1 MSTVVA
7 EGVIPVAAPAH
18 DTGAFDP
25 LVELRGVWTPDL
37 ADRYLPIPGMPPVK
51 YECQDGHLI
60 VSPYEG
66 SANTYAAYRML
77 TLMEPPARGL
87 GCRVYPTLNVQ
98 LGINRWI
105 QPDFAVLR
113 EPALG
118 RVWIPA
124 TQALLVG
131 ECVSPS
137 SRVADRIDKPA
148 MCAEAGI
155 EYFMRVEVSYAKN
168 HAEITLLRLG
178 DEGVYEVHAKAL
190 AGDTF
195 ETREPFPLSFDPAE
209 LLED

>member
-1 MSTVVA
+1 MVA
-7 EGVIPVAAPAH
+7 EGVIPVAAPAYN
-18 DTGAFDP
+18 TGAFDP
-25 LVELRGVWTPDL
+25 LVELNGVWTPDL

-77 TLMEPPARGL
+77 TLMESPARRMGS
-87 GCRVYPTLNVQ
+87 RAYPTLNVQ
-98 LGINRWI
+98 LGVNRWI
-105 QPDFAVLR
+105 QPDFAVLD
-113 EPALG
+113 EPARG

-124 TQALLVG
+124 QRALLVG

-137 SRVADRIDKPA
+137 SRVADKIDKPT

-155 EYFMRVEVSYAKN
+155 EYFMRVEVSYTKG
-168 HAEITLLRLG
+168 HAEVVLLRL
-178 DEGVYEVHAKAL
+178 DEHGTYDVHAKAL
-190 AGDTF
+190 AGSTF
-195 ETREPFPLSFDPAE
+195 ETQEPFPLSFDPAE

>member
-1 MSTVVA
+1 M
-7 EGVIPVAAPAH
+7 AAPAH

-25 LVELRGVWTPDL
+25 LVELHGVWTPEL

-66 SANTYAAYRML
+66 SANIFAADELRDWL
-77 TLMEPPARGL
+77 KPHAKSL
-87 GCRVYPTLNVQ
+87 GGGAYTTLNIR
-98 LGINRWI
+98 LGPDSWI

-113 EPALG
+113 EPARG

-137 SRVADRIDKPA
+137 SRVSDRIDKPA

-155 EYFMRVEVSYAKN
+155 EYFMRVEVSYAKK
-168 HAEITLLRLG
+168 HAEVVLLRLG

-195 ETREPFPLSFDPAE
+195 ETREPFPLRFDPAE

>member
-1 MSTVVA
+1 M
-7 EGVIPVAAPAH
+7 IPVAAPAY

-25 LVELRGVWTPDL
+25 LVELNGVWTPDL

-51 YECQDGHLI
+51 YECQDGHLV
-60 VSPYEG
+60 VSPYGG
-66 SANTYAAYRML
+66 SADIHAADELRDRLKPHAKSIDGGAY
-77 TLMEPPARGL
+77 T
-87 GCRVYPTLNVQ
+87 TLNIQ
-98 LGINRWI
+98 LTPDSWI

-113 EPALG
+113 EPARG

-148 MCAEAGI
+148 MCAAAGI
-155 EYFMRVEVSYAKN
+155 AYFMRVEVSCTKN
-168 HAEITLLRLG
+168 HAEITLLRLAEHG
-178 DEGVYEVHAKAL
+178 TYEVHAKAL
-190 AGDTF
+190 AGSTF
-195 ETREPFPLSFDPAE
+195 GTREPFPLSFDPAE